1 MTKNEME
8 MTTIEIVAYA
18 GDARTRYIQ
27 ALNAA
32 NNKEYD
38 KAKELILE
46 GNELVA
52 EAHKVQTKM
61 LQMEASGENVEV
73 GFLTVHAQDHLM
85 TVVLLRDIINNFIE
99 LYKRCN

>member
-1 MTKNEME
+1 MDKNEME
-8 MTTIEIVAYA
+8 MITVEIIAYS
-18 GDARTRYIQ
+18 GDARTKYVE

-32 NNKEYD
+32 RNKEYD
-38 KAKELILE
+38 KAKSLIKE
-46 GNELVA
+46 GNELIA

-61 LQMEASGENVEV
+61 LQMEASGQNVDV

>member
-1 MTKNEME
+1 MDKKEME

-18 GDARTRYIQ
+18 GDARTKYIQ

-61 LQMEASGENVEV
+61 LQMEASGESVEV

>member
-1 MTKNEME
+1 MTNQELE

-18 GDARTRYIQ
+18 GDARSKYIQ

-32 NNKEYD
+32 NKKEYD
-38 KAKELILE
+38 EAKALVKE
-46 GNELVA
+46 GNELIA

-61 LQMEASGENVEV
+61 LQIEASGEQIEV
-73 GFLTVHAQDHLM
+73 RFLTVHAQDHLM
-85 TVVLLRDIINNFIE
+85 TVVLLRDIVNNFIE

>member
-1 MTKNEME
+1 MDKHEME
-8 MTTIEIVAYA
+8 MVTVEIVAYS
-18 GDARTRYIQ
+18 GDARTKYLE
-27 ALNAA
+27 ALNVA
-32 NNKEYD
+32 KDGDYD
-38 KAKELILE
+38 KAKALIQEGHELI
-46 GNELVA
+46 A

-61 LQMEASGENVEV
+61 LQMEASGDKIDV

>member
-1 MTKNEME
+1 MDKNEME

-18 GDARTRYIQ
+18 GDARTKYIQ

-61 LQMEASGENVEV
+61 LQMEASGESVEV

>member
-1 MTKNEME
+1 MDKHEME
-8 MTTIEIVAYA
+8 MVTLEIVAYS
-18 GDARTRYIQ
+18 GDARTKYME

-46 GNELVA
+46 GNKLIA

-61 LQMEASGENVEV
+61 LQMEASGEKIEV
-73 GFLTVHAQDHLM
+73 GFLAVHAQDHLM

-99 LYKRCN
+99 LYKKCN

>member
-1 MTKNEME
+1 MDKHEME
-8 MTTIEIVAYA
+8 MVTVEIVAYS
-18 GDARTRYIQ
+18 GDARTKYLE
-27 ALNAA
+27 ALNVA
-32 NNKEYD
+32 KDGDYD
-38 KAKELILE
+38 KAKALIQE
-46 GNELVA
+46 GNELIA

-61 LQMEASGENVEV
+61 LQMEASGDKIDV

>member
-1 MTKNEME
+1 MDKNEME

-18 GDARTRYIQ
+18 GDARTKYIQ

-38 KAKELILE
+38 KAKELVLE
-46 GNELVA
+46 GNELIA

-61 LQMEASGENVEV
+61 LQLEASGEKVEV